1 MSDVNAKVLAVEQFY
16 GGQSSDKVVG
26 PKASFSYGRAME
38 FRRSPSQLSVLPGPK
53 KISGTVVTD
62 LILNMVQ
69 VDDGTRY
76 AFGDTG
82 NFYKI
87 ATDNTVTK
95 VTGSGAPT
103 SGTDGL
109 LYRSDSDAIYMATPT
124 ELQRYYPISG
134 TPTFDQTYGASKST
148 DTNAARTGGANTY
161 SVPTSLS
168 EASTASC
175 DFEPDIEPGYSVKVK
190 VVTVGTGDLTLT
202 LHDGLNDVLA
212 TVTIAHASLT
222 AGLNEFKFSD
232 QVRMYVKPNAR
243 TYHWHLTS
251 TAAGTTVQVGTSSD
265 LSTADFE
272 FWAYRFVDTI
282 NGLHPMAQFLQY
294 TLIGNGNYLAVWE
307 PLSPSDPPNNEFQ
320 RHRLT
325 FPTGFEVC
333 GIDTTNEF
341 AIIALEKRSSDDSKD
356 FQQGLLILWD
366 GYSQTYNSIIN
377 VPGGSPDSITTYNNY
392 PYFYVNGA
400 LTAWLGGTNT
410 TTILPMPNTSSD
422 YKSLTSNTRI
432 YPNMMCIRDNLLHL
446 GFPSTTGDTSIEYG
460 VYTWGTLNKDFPS
473 SFGYGYVTS
482 TMTSDPT
489 NSDGTRKLGSVR
501 NFGDEMYIS
510 WKDGTNF
517 GLDIVDSACDPAPVF
532 SFRTLVFD
540 GGVTAKT
547 KLALRFAIDTQA
559 IPANITITPVH
570 KIDDAADKTHTTMS
584 EGDTRAIA
592 TIQNGRFH
600 RLEMGF
606 DGTCTGTETPIFYD
620 VTLMW
625 DPLAAERT
633 L

>member
-26 PKASFSYGRAME
+26 PKASFSNGRAME

-53 KISGTVVTD
+53 KISGSAVTD
-62 LILNMVQ
+62 LILNIVQ

-95 VTGSGAPT
+95 VTSSGAPT
-103 SGTDGL
+103 DGTDGL

-134 TPTFDQTYGASKST
+134 TPTFDQTYGASKSA
-148 DTNAARTGGANTY
+148 DTNAYRTGGTHTY
-161 SVPTSLS
+161 TLPTTIS
-168 EASTASC
+168 ESATALCS
-175 DFEPDIEPGYSVKVK
+175 FEPDIEPFYSLKVNIVAK
-190 VVTVGTGDLTLT
+190 GTGDWTLT
-202 LHDGLNDVLA
+202 LHDGLDDVLA
-212 TVTIAHASLT
+212 TVTIANADLST
-222 AGLNEFKFSD
+222 GLQEFKFAK
-232 QVRMYVKPNAR
+232 QIRGYVKPNAR
-243 TYHWHLTS
+243 TYHFHLTS
-251 TAAGTTVQVGTSSD
+251 TVADGTVQTSTASD

-272 FWAYRFVDTI
+272 LWAYRFVDTV
-282 NGLHPMAQFLQY
+282 NGLHPIAQFLQY

-341 AIIALEKRSSDDSKD
+341 AVIALEKRSSDATKD
-356 FQQGLLILWD
+356 FQEGLLILWD
-366 GYSQTYNSIIN
+366 GYSQTYNSIID
-377 VPGGSPDSITTYNNY
+377 VSGGSPDSLTTYNNY

-400 LTAWLGGTNT
+400 LTAWLGGANT
-410 TTILPMPNTSSD
+410 TTILSMPNTSSD
-422 YKSLTSNTRI
+422 YKSLTAGTRT

-446 GFPSTTGDTSIEYG
+446 GFPSTTGNTAIEYG

-482 TMTSDPT
+482 TMNSDPT
-489 NSDGTRKLGSVR
+489 NSDGTRKLGCVR

-510 WKDGTNF
+510 WKDGTSY
-517 GLDIVDSACDPAPVF
+517 GLDIVDSTCDPASSF

-559 IPANITITPVH
+559 IPADVTITPVH
-570 KIDDAADKTHTTMS
+570 KIDDTDEVTHTAMS

-606 DGTCTGTETPIFYD
+606 DGTSTGTTTPVFYD

-625 DPLAAERT
+625 DPLAGERT